1 MLERVWRKGNS
12 HALLVGVSI
21 DRTTMQS
28 STCLVIQLC
37 LTFCHSMDCSLPG
50 SSVHGI
56 LQARILEWVAM
67 PSSRISSQPWDRTQ
81 VSHVAGEFLSSE
93 PQSAIVNCAVMNLG
107 VQVSFSIMVSSGYV
121 PSSEIAWS

>member
-28 STCLVIQLC
+28 STCLVTQSC
-37 LTFCHSMDCSLPG
+37 LTLCSSMDCN

-93 PQSAIVNCAVMNLG
+93 PPEKPRV
-107 VQVSFSIMVSSGYV
+107 
-121 PSSEIAWS
+121 EIP